1 MSSPASATTYGKYV
15 DLQNYL
21 GAAPSTSGSLYL
33 SGSDASEILYTNIGM
48 DVAGGVTAEGLLSGS
63 SLAILGGTA
72 MTAVLDEDAMGSD
85 SATALATQ
93 QSIKAYVDSQVGANN
108 DLTIQGDSGGALVVT
123 LDEDDLNILGTAN
136 EISVAGS
143 KAGTEVTMSIGLPDD
158 VTIGGNLT
166 VTTDVTATGGTAA
179 FAAVTATTMSGTVGS
194 LTSLKVNGTIGP
206 SEDTDLLTL
215 ESGQLDVAGV
225 VSGSGNAEFGGNL
238 TIGPSQYGLTSAGA
252 LKIASMSANWT
263 NASRT
268 VADMGIVTTMDLNG
282 GSIDG
287 TEIGAA
293 SAAAGTFAAIVGTS
307 LSVSDGSI
315 TNVNDI
321 ALDTISADDGSSF
334 TISDDWT
341 NASNTV
347 ADLGTVTTM
356 DLNGGSIDGTTIGAA
371 SVAAG
376 SFAAIVGTTAT
387 LSSTLTANGNVTLGN
402 AASDVITLT
411 GQVTASANFLFKSS
425 TSELPVVTIQNDN
438 ADDEG
443 GVLRFMKES
452 DSPADSDY
460 CGMIEFKAHDSADNV
475 TEYANIAGQ
484 SLDVTDGSE
493 DGAVII
499 ECVVAGT
506 LREVAQFWDGTNG
519 LVLPNNSTYGTAKA
533 HSFIT
538 YSDET
543 LKKNIQ
549 PIANPMDKLML
560 LQGVTYDWKEDGT
573 NDIGFIAQ
581 DVEKVIPE
589 VVYSAEGKEG
599 SYGLDYASLTALL
612 TEAIK
617 QQQTEIDALKRRLDK

>member
-15 DLQNYL
+15 DLQNYT

-48 DVAGGVTAEGLLSGS
+48 SVDGGVTAEGLLSGS

-72 MTAVLDEDAMGSD
+72 MTAILDEDAMGSD

-93 QSIKAYVDSQVGANN
+93 QSIKSYVDSQVAAGNN
-108 DLTIQGDSGGALVVT
+108 LSVEADTGGLLTVDLA
-123 LDEDDLNILGTAN
+123 DDDFNIKGTSN
-136 EISVAGS
+136 EIEIAGA
-143 KAGTEVTMSIGLPDD
+143 KAGTEVTFTVGLPDD
-158 VTIGGNLT
+158 VTIGDSLT
-166 VTTDVTATGGTAA
+166 VTTNITASGGTTTLGAT
-179 FAAVTATTMSGTVGS
+179 TATTLSGSSTLKSGGNFTV
-194 LTSLKVNGTIGP
+194 GP
-206 SEDTDLLTL
+206 SE
-215 ESGQLDVAGV
+215 
-225 VSGSGNAEFGGNL
+225 
-238 TIGPSQYGLTSAGA
+238 YGLTTAGA
-252 LKIASMSANWT
+252 LDIASMAANWT

-287 TEIGAA
+287 TTIGAA
-293 SAAAGTFAAIVGTS
+293 SAAAGTFAALAATTITGTVGSLTS
-307 LSVSDGSI
+307 LKVNSTIGTFEDTDLLTLEAGQLDVAGVISGSGNAEVGGNLTI
-315 TNVNDI
+315 GPSRYGLTSAGALYI
-321 ALDTISADDGSSF
+321 ASF
-334 TISDDWT
+334 SNNWT
-341 NASNTV
+341 NASRTV
-347 ADLGTVTTM
+347 ADMGIVTTM

-371 SVAAG
+371 SR
-376 SFAAIVGTTAT
+376 SSIQCTT
-387 LSSTLTANGNVTLGN
+387 LDANGNVTLGN
-402 AASDVITLT
+402 AATDVVTLT

-452 DSPADSDY
+452 ASPADSDY
-460 CGMIEFKAHDSADNV
+460 CGIIEFKAHDSDDNV
-475 TEYANIAGQ
+475 TEYAGISGQ
-484 SLDVTDGSE
+484 CLDVTDTEE

-499 ECVVAGT
+499 ECMVAGT
-506 LREVAQFWDGTNG
+506 LTEVVQFWDGTNG

-533 HSFIT
+533 HSFVT

-617 QQQTEIDALKRRLDK
+617 QQQAEIDALKRRLDK